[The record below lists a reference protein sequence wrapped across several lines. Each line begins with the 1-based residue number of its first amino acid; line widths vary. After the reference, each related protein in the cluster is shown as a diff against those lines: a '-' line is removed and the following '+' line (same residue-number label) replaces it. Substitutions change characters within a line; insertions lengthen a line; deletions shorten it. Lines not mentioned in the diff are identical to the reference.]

1 MNPNLSSYARD
12 LTRTG
17 TRLPGGDFK
26 SSPALNEI
34 NHLARRRSSGAAVSG
49 SERQR
54 AEARWLPI
62 WLPLLALALAGC
74 RDDTRLEQ
82 LCRAEMAWART
93 FTDSVAIAR
102 RGHDM
107 LSYGYHC
114 YEYVQPSTPRAD
126 GGR

>member
-1 MNPNLSSYARD
+1 MNPK
-12 LTRTG
+12 
-17 TRLPGGDFK
+17 LPSVMRGPGVEPGPVAGGDFK

-74 RDDTRLEQ
+74 DEREGPWAKE
-82 LCRAEMAWART
+82 CRAMMAMART
-93 FTDSVAIAR
+93 STDSVLVMQAR
-102 RGHDM
+102 PTGLKATCAWIFLDT
-107 LSYGYHC
+107 SF
-114 YEYVQPSTPRAD
+114 RAD
-126 GGR
+126 GQR